1 MSKQQLMDE
10 LYSEIRVCRKCRLWI
25 NANKAV
31 LGEGNLNASI
41 MFIGEAPGYTEDLK
55 GRPFVGRAGKVLD
68 ELLTGINIKREDVYL
83 GNLIKHRPKK
93 NRDPR
98 ADEIN
103 ACAPYLNRQIQIIKP
118 KIVITLGRHSTKY
131 LLSKVNVRFSRI
143 TDIRGNIYKKR
154 YLGIPMT
161 IMPTLHPA
169 ATLNNNKYMPFLK
182 KDFQK
187 LKRFFKESD

>member
-10 LYSEIRVCRKCRLWI
+10 LFSEIRICRKCRLWV
-25 NANKAV
+25 NAKKTV

-41 MFIGEAPGYTEDLK
+41 MFIGEAPGHTEDLE

-68 ELLTGINIKREDVYL
+68 EILISTNIKRENVYL

-93 NRDPR
+93 NRAPR
-98 ADEIN
+98 TDEIN
-103 ACAPYLNRQIQIIKP
+103 ACAPYLNRQIQIIRP
-118 KIVITLGRHSTKY
+118 KIIVTLGRHSTKY

-143 TDIRGNIYKKR
+143 TDIRGNIYKKK

-161 IMPTLHPA
+161 IMPTFHPA
-169 ATLNNNKYMPFLK
+169 ATFNNKKYMPFLK